1 MPGDAIIGYITR
13 GRGGISV
20 HRADCPPNVANLDL
34 DTGRQIEVKWNAA
47 ESDSYPVEIEI
58 EALDKPNLLTSI
70 MNALSEKKTSVE
82 AVTARTRKHE
92 SAMIQLVLEIHD
104 VEHLNTVMG
113 DAAPNKRGGTQCLSR
128 NSHLGIKDDVLCVQ
142 LYRGCSGQV

>member
-20 HRADCPPNVANLDL
+20 HRADCPNVANLDL

-113 DAAPNKRGGTQCLSR
+113 TLRQING
-128 NSHLGIKDDVLCVQ
+128 VLNV
-142 LYRGCSGQV
+142 YRATPT